1 MKLADIV
8 NGPWMI
14 TPSMLEE
21 IQQIYSVHL
30 RGEKI
35 DLKAVEARIGKPLDN
50 EQKSYETVNGTA
62 VIPVHGVISQR
73 MNLFSRIS
81 GGTSSQQVQQQ
92 VQEALDD
99 PYVDKLLLHIDSP
112 GGAVAGVFEL
122 ADFIYQARGQKPITA
137 FTDGMMASAGYLLGS
152 AADKRFISSEA
163 TDVGSIGVITKHN
176 DISAQQEKSGVKT
189 TVLTAGQYKGTGH
202 QHAPLSEDDR
212 GVIQGQLDHLYTAF
226 VNTVARNLDVSAEKV
241 TSDMAEG
248 REFIGS
254 QAIEAGLVNGMCTM
268 DELCAPSDKESYLGY
283 LCSIEERSGIQA
295 STRPEHHQPA
305 VAGVPAAKGAAM
317 NLQELKEQHPQL
329 AQELI
334 TEGMTLGAG
343 KERAR
348 ILAIQGIPATGHKEI
363 VSAAIEDGTSTAG
376 DVALAVMN
384 KERVV
389 REGRLAGMITDS
401 IQPAA
406 QSEGAEVT
414 VEEQKSASLV
424 GAMVA
429 FAQGKGRA

>member
-1 MKLADIV
+1 
-8 NGPWMI
+8 
-14 TPSMLEE
+14 
-21 IQQIYSVHL
+21 
-30 RGEKI
+30 
-35 DLKAVEARIGKPLDN
+35 
-50 EQKSYETVNGTA
+50 
-62 VIPVHGVISQR
+62 
-73 MNLFSRIS
+73 
-81 GGTSSQQVQQQ
+81 
-92 VQEALDD
+92 
-99 PYVDKLLLHIDSP
+99 
-112 GGAVAGVFEL
+112 
-122 ADFIYQARGQKPITA
+122 
-137 FTDGMMASAGYLLGS
+137 
-152 AADKRFISSEA
+152 
-163 TDVGSIGVITKHN
+163 
-176 DISAQQEKSGVKT
+176 
-189 TVLTAGQYKGTGH
+189 
-202 QHAPLSEDDR
+202 
-212 GVIQGQLDHLYTAF
+212 
-226 VNTVARNLDVSAEKV
+226 
-241 TSDMAEG
+241 
-248 REFIGS
+248 
-254 QAIEAGLVNGMCTM
+254 
-268 DELCAPSDKESYLGY
+268 
-283 LCSIEERSGIQA
+283 
-295 STRPEHHQPA
+295 
-305 VAGVPAAKGAAM
+305 M